1 MMYYI
6 IIKQVIDYF
15 TAIVSLLIVAPL
27 LILLSILVYLDL
39 GLPIIYSQTRA
50 GKFGRPFRLLKF
62 RTMSTET
69 DQSGE
74 LLPDSARLSSFGKFL
89 RRTSLD
95 ELPQLINILTGK
107 ISLVGP
113 RPLLMEYLEFYS
125 QEQMKR
131 HDVKPGITGWAQING
146 RNEISWEEKFKL
158 DLFYIQNISFALDCK
173 ILIITLLNV
182 LKGRGVNN
190 KEGFTMPKFKG
201 NAE

>member
-69 DQSGE
+69 DQNGE